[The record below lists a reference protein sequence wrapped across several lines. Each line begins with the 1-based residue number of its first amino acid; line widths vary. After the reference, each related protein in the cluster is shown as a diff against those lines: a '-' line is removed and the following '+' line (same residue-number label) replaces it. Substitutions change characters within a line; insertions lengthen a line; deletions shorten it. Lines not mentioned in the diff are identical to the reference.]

1 MDFAEL
7 AAALAGRVR
16 GRSAACGSVRV
27 TAIDGRSGAGKTSLA
42 LSLADELGAPIL
54 HLERLYP
61 GWGGLAKTPP
71 MVRDLLAQL
80 AIGERGT
87 ATTWDWVAA
96 GPGGTLSVLPT
107 TDLIIEGVG
116 AGARILRPF
125 LSQLVWV
132 QSPADVRRARAI
144 ARDGEV
150 YAPHWDTWAAQ
161 EVEYLSS
168 DRTREVADV
177 VIRT

>member
-7 AAALAGRVR
+7 ATALAGRVR

-61 GWGGLAKTPP
+61 GWDGLAKTPP

-87 ATTWDWVAA
+87 
-96 GPGGTLSVLPT
+96 
-107 TDLIIEGVG
+107 
-116 AGARILRPF
+116 
-125 LSQLVWV
+125 
-132 QSPADVRRARAI
+132 RARA
-144 ARDGEV
+144 
-150 YAPHWDTWAAQ
+150 
-161 EVEYLSS
+161 S
-168 DRTREVADV
+168 DLKLRPANQASPVR
-177 VIRT
+177 